1 LLPVFITR
9 IRSQRSLKMILIT
22 TTLDTPPM
30 MGRWLWLLVAGIKR
44 GGKRS
49 LTGVCWWWIG
59 LGKKFNLNFLTGT
72 KKIIIQAY
80 KIDDI

>member
-1 LLPVFITR
+1 
-9 IRSQRSLKMILIT
+9 
-22 TTLDTPPM
+22 
-30 MGRWLWLLVAGIKR
+30 VAGIKR